1 MPTAVSR
8 WWFALTAVA
17 VAVGVALSLAVAIG
31 NEAGFFD
38 DPAERALNVFAFFTI
53 ESNLLVGVTSALLAA
68 DPARGSTP
76 FRVARLTGVTAIA
89 ITFVVFHTVLRG
101 LEELHGL
108 AVVSDAFVHTV
119 VPVLAILGWVGFG
132 PRGHA
137 SLRVAAW
144 TTAFPVAW
152 CAFTLVRG
160 EVVGFYPYPFIDV
173 AANGY
178 ALVTVSCLLVAAL
191 YLAVAAGLTALDGW
205 LVRRRRDRATEPFGR

>member
-17 VAVGVALSLAVAIG
+17 AAVGVALSVAVAIG

-38 DPAERALNVFAFFTI
+38 DLTERAFNVFAFFTI
-53 ESNLLVGVTSALLAA
+53 ESNLVVGVTSALLALR
-68 DPARGSTP
+68 PARDSLP
-76 FRVARLTGVTAIA
+76 FRVARLTAVAAIA

-119 VPVLAILGWVGFG
+119 VPVLAIAGWLAFG
-132 PRGHA
+132 PRGLA

-144 TTAFPVAW
+144 SAVFPIAW
-152 CAFTLVRG
+152 CAFTLLRG
-160 EVVGFYPYPFIDV
+160 ELVGIYPYPFIDV

-178 ALVTVSCLLVAAL
+178 ARVAVSCLIVAVL
-191 YLAVAAGLTALDGW
+191 YLAVAVGLTALDGW
-205 LVRRRRDRATEPFGR
+205 LVRGRRERPTGPFGR